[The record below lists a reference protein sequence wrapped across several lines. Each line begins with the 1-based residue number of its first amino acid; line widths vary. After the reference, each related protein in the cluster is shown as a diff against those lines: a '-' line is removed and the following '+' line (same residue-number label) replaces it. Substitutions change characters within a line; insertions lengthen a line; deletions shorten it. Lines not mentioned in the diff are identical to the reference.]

1 LKGKRLKTTT
11 ICLIRHGE
19 TPWNTERRIQGHT
32 DIGLNEAGLDQ
43 AHAAAAWLQ
52 NKHPKISQMYSS
64 DLSRAWLTACTIANG
79 LRLSPIP
86 DSQLRERRYGNFE
99 GLTYQQAEEQFPTD
113 YQAFEGRI
121 PEFAIPGDGESL
133 IQLYSRITQSLQKI
147 AEAHLGE
154 TVAIVCHGGV
164 LDIVN
169 RFVRQKPLHEKRD
182 FDVPNAGLN
191 WIRFQPHTSPTWT
204 ILEWGSTAHLNGN
217 SMDELP

>member
-1 LKGKRLKTTT
+1 MKTTT

-43 AHAAAAWLQ
+43 AQAAAAWLQ
-52 NKHPKISQMYSS
+52 AKHPNIRQIYSS
-64 DLSRAWLTACTIANG
+64 DLSRAWLTASTIANALG
-79 LRLSPIP
+79 LSPIP
-86 DSQLRERRYGNFE
+86 DNQLRERRYGNFE
-99 GLTYQQAEEQFPTD
+99 GLTYQQAEQQFPDD
-113 YQAFEGRI
+113 YRAFEQRI
-121 PEFAIPGDGESL
+121 PDFAIPGGGESL
-133 IQLYSRITQSLQKI
+133 NQLYLRITQSLQQI

-169 RFVRQKPLHEKRD
+169 RFVRQKPLQEKRD

-191 WIRFQPHTSPTWT
+191 WIQYQAEHSPPSWH
-204 ILEWGSTAHLNGN
+204 ILEWGSTEHLKM
-217 SMDELP
+217 SAMDELP